1 MKKLILISL
10 LFTVLSCTKSD
21 EDSFKYSLGKN
32 VIGKWDI
39 SNSAKK
45 YNSCNIYS
53 IVFSRTDYTINY
65 NNGQLKGVYTVDS
78 ETQITLLNVGLISNI
93 SVSDSNISFDISID
107 ECSKSVSGLKDIKYI
122 DGECSTFLEC
132 NDDKY
137 FYFEYEEGYID
148 FKAFKFNNDPT
159 GDLWEQFRV
168 TYDNCYEYSSF
179 TDNGYDANRELIEN
193 EIDYIVY
200 KRTYIKGDF
209 MDQSYYVKMS
219 IEPDGSLYTA
229 TSELGANL
237 VDGDFGPAQYYQYY
251 LAASDEDTKTFEEL
265 VFGTYT
271 ICQ

>member
-1 MKKLILISL
+1 MKKLLFISL
-10 LFTVLSCTKSD
+10 LFTAISCTKND

-45 YNSCNIYS
+45 SNSCTIYS

-65 NNGQLKGVYTVDS
+65 SNGQLKGVYTVDS

-93 SVSDSNISFDISID
+93 SVSGSNISFDISID
-107 ECSKSVSGLKDIKYI
+107 DCSKSVSGLKDIKYI

-159 GDLWEQFRV
+159 GDLWEQYRV
-168 TYDNCYEYSSF
+168 TFDNCYEYSYF
-179 TDNGYDANRELIEN
+179 TDNSNDRNRELIEN
-193 EIDYIVY
+193 EIDYIIY
-200 KRTYIKGDF
+200 KRTWLKGENVG
-209 MDQSYYVKMS
+209 QSYYVKFI
-219 IEPDGSLYTA
+219 IEPDGSLYSTV
-229 TSELGANL
+229 SELGASL
-237 VDGDFGPAQYYQYY
+237 VDGNFGPFRIYEYY
-251 LAASDEDTKTFEEL
+251 LPASDEDTKTFEEL
-265 VFGTYT
+265 VLGTYT
-271 ICQ
+271 ICP

>member
-107 ECSKSVSGLKDIKYI
+107 NCSKSVSGLKDIKYI

-137 FYFEYEEGYID
+137 FYIEYEEGYID
-148 FKAFKFNNDPT
+148 FDAFKFNNDPT
-159 GDLWEQFRV
+159 GDLWEKFRV

-193 EIDYIVY
+193 KIDYIVY

-209 MDQSYYVKMS
+209 MGQSYYIKMS
-219 IEPDGSLYTA
+219 IEPDGSLYTT

-237 VDGDFGPAQYYQYY
+237 VDGDFGTAQYYQDY
-251 LAASDEDTKTFEEL
+251 LPASDEDTKTFEEL

-271 ICQ
+271 ICP